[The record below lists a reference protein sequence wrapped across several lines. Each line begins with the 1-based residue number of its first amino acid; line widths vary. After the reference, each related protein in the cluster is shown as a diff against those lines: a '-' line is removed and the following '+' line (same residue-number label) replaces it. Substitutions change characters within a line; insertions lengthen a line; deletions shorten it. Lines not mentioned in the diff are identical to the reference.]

1 MRFVALWARSR
12 DIKLVLLA
20 LIISSVLVWQVAL
33 LLDHGLTPQPESRTP
48 ATLVAALI
56 GATLLSATLPP
67 TDWDIETSTALP
79 KTAFR
84 AAHAT
89 SYILIAAA
97 VLGVGLWSSPD
108 TAGATVLL
116 RDVLGL
122 CGSVLLVAAFADSRL
137 AWTPAF
143 AYTSITLL
151 AGHSTSHVITWMR
164 QPGGD
169 RISWLIAAVLLG
181 VGLTVF
187 TLRGPTRVT

>member
-12 DIKLVLLA
+12 NIKVVA
-20 LIISSVLVWQVAL
+20 LSLITASVIVWQFAL
-33 LLDHGLTPQPESRTP
+33 LLDHGVTPQPENRIP
-48 ATLVAALI
+48 ATLLAAVVA
-56 GATLLSATLPP
+56 ATLLSPILAV

-79 KTAFR
+79 KSAFR
-84 AAHAT
+84 AVQAI
-89 SYILIAAA
+89 SYILIAAI
-97 VLGVGLWSSPD
+97 VLGFGLWSSPD

-122 CGSVLLVAAFADSRL
+122 CGSVLLVTAFADSRL

-164 QPGGD
+164 DAGD
-169 RISWLIAAVLLG
+169 DRPSWLIAAGLLG

-187 TLRGPTRVT
+187 SLRGPERVA

>member
-1 MRFVALWARSR
+1 MRFATLWARSR
-12 DIKLVLLA
+12 NITLVA
-20 LIISSVLVWQVAL
+20 VSLIISSVLVWQAAL
-33 LLDHGLTPQPESRTP
+33 LLDNGLTPQPQNRIP
-48 ATLVAALI
+48 ATLLAALI

-89 SYILIAAA
+89 SYIVIATA
-97 VLGVGLWSSPD
+97 VLAAGLWSSPV
-108 TAGATVLL
+108 TAGSTVLL

-122 CGSVLLVAAFADSRL
+122 CGSVLLVAAITDSRL
-137 AWTPAF
+137 SWTPAF

-151 AGHSTSHVITWMR
+151 AGHSTSHAITWMR
-164 QPGGD
+164 QPGDD
-169 RISWLIAAVLLG
+169 RLSWLIAAVLAG

-187 TLRGPTRVT
+187 TVQGPKRVT